1 MFLCLKKII
10 FLCLKIY
17 LFTQKKTRRVVVTRL
32 VMGCGGGLVM
42 TVHHSFRTCDDYT
55 TIVSLPQVCL
65 FINVP
70 LWQLLLSRR
79 RM

>member
-42 TVHHSFRTCDDYT
+42 TGI
-55 TIVSLPQVCL
+55 IVSGLVMTISP
-65 FINVP
+65 
-70 LWQLLLSRR
+70 
-79 RM
+79 